1 MRYFRSL
8 RDDRSGSVVIEFAIL
23 APVLITMLMGV
34 LQMGLAMQNYNALRS
49 VAAEASRYAVVQR
62 QRNTTLATSAVEARA
77 RTVAI
82 AAPYGLKTGRLT
94 VACTNA
100 ATQRVSGATE
110 MTLTLTYNIPTFLS
124 IVGIGEIPLTFT
136 RPIFVV

>member
-1 MRYFRSL
+1 
-8 RDDRSGSVVIEFAIL
+8 
-23 APVLITMLMGV
+23 
-34 LQMGLAMQNYNALRS
+34 
-49 VAAEASRYAVVQR
+49 
-62 QRNTTLATSAVEARA
+62 
-77 RTVAI
+77 
-82 AAPYGLKTGRLT
+82 